1 MTTPF
6 TFTTKALIKAPLTP
20 GMTRDGRAVLRLLVS
35 IDGAE
40 YTLNIVSKPGMGA
53 EALAKYLTENGFIKL
68 ENGRWT
74 IELPTWSIAKAK
86 NLTIWVHVE
95 DYEKLKGTTSTSAS

>member
-6 TFTTKALIKAPLTP
+6 SLTTKALIKTPLTP
-20 GMTRDGRAVLRLLVS
+20 GTTRDNRPVIRLAVL
-35 IDGAE
+35 IDAVE
-40 YTLNIVSKPGMGA
+40 YTLNIVGKPGTGIEQLA
-53 EALAKYLTENGFIKL
+53 EYLTKNGIVRL
-68 ENGRWT
+68 ENGRWF

-95 DYEKLKGTTSTSAS
+95 DYEKLKGTTG

>member
-6 TFTTKALIKAPLTP
+6 NYTVKALIKAPLTP
-20 GMTRDGRAVLRLLVS
+20 GMTRDGRAVLRLAVI
-35 IDGAE
+35 IDSAE
-40 YTLNIVSKPGMGA
+40 YTLNIVSKPGMGIEQLA
-53 EALAKYLTENGFIKL
+53 EYLTRNGIVRL

-86 NLTIWVHVE
+86 NYTIWVHAE
-95 DYEKLKGTTSTSAS
+95 DYEKLKGTTT

>member
-6 TFTTKALIKAPLTP
+6 NFTIKALFKASLTP
-20 GMTRDGRAVLRLLVS
+20 GSTRDGRAVLRLAVI

-53 EALAKYLTENGFIKL
+53 KQLAEYLTENGFVRL
-68 ENGRWT
+68 ENGKWI
-74 IELPTWSIAKAK
+74 IEVPTWSLAKSK
-86 NLTIWVHVE
+86 NYTVWVHVE
-95 DYEKLKGTTSTSAS
+95 DYEKLKGTTG